1 MQTLDDQLLFKR
13 LLEMNIIEKQ
23 VKDAFDKLTDNENR
37 DLNEKKEL
45 RLQIEEG
52 AIELIQKANDQMA
65 FLVSMLNELQELKSS
80 QLTDEMKLRAFNH
93 IMDEYKRNSLCL
105 NII

>member
-37 DLNEKKEL
+37 DLNEKKNYAFRLKKEL
-45 RLQIEEG
+45 LNSS
-52 AIELIQKANDQMA
+52 KKQMTKWH
-65 FLVSMLNELQELKSS
+65 FSYQ
-80 QLTDEMKLRAFNH
+80 
-93 IMDEYKRNSLCL
+93 C
-105 NII
+105 

>member
-45 RLQIEEG
+45 RLQIEVG

-65 FLVSMLNELQELKSS
+65 FCVSKLNELQELKSS
-80 QLTDEMKLRAFNH
+80 QLSDEMKLKAFNH
-93 IMDEYKRNSLCL
+93 IMDEYKNQSMLRN
-105 NII
+105 IT